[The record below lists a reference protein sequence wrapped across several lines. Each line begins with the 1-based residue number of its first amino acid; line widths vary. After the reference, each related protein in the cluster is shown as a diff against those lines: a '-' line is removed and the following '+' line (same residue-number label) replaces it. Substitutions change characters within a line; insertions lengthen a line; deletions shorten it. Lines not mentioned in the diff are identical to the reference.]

1 AGLEEW
7 ADLVPGEAFETLPQ
21 IDDVFDVAFLDAEK
35 EQYEELFQLAR
46 SKVEPGALIVADN
59 VLSHAEQLAAYSQA
73 RQADPT
79 LEIVTIPLHR
89 GLELSVV
96 LSNERSPR
104 ERTTGNATVR
114 WPTAPAELVRPLD
127 GIASDRLSVR

>member
-1 AGLEEW
+1 DPAKTDAWQRNIAEAGLEEW

-79 LEIVTIPLHR
+79 LESVSIPLDR

-96 LSNERSPR
+96 LSN
-104 ERTTGNATVR
+104 
-114 WPTAPAELVRPLD
+114 
-127 GIASDRLSVR
+127 